1 MHGVWEQVHLDH
13 GTKFAI
19 VVSAQQH
26 LSRHRRNHTRLAKP
40 FTLVERIWP
49 EVKENNDEI
58 DMGSETT
65 KFCVSWVN
73 SARLEFTSY
82 TRP

>member
-1 MHGVWEQVHLDH
+1 MHGVWEQVRLDH
-13 GTKFAI
+13 GTEFAI

-49 EVKENNDEI
+49 EVNH
-58 DMGSETT
+58 
-65 KFCVSWVN
+65 
-73 SARLEFTSY
+73 
-82 TRP
+82 